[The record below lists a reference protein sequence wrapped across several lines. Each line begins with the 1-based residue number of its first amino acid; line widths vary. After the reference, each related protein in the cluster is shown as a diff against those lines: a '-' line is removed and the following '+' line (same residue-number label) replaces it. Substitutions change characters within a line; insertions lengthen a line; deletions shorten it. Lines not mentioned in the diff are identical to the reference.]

1 MSSMAGLPP
10 NTIPAKLTYAKPDSW
25 TAVAPGQMRAASFN
39 VKNEAGK
46 SADISVIPLPGA
58 AGGDES
64 NVNRWRGQV
73 GLGALSGEELARTA
87 EAVEIAG
94 QPAKL
99 FDVAGTGS
107 GSGDPTRILGVIQHR
122 EGTAWFFK
130 VTGDDQLVAKEKPA
144 FIAFLKSV
152 KFEPKHA
159 ATDLPAGHPANREHA
174 TASRA
179 SGGFQCVHGRNDD
192 RGLE

>member
-10 NTIPAKLTYAKPDSW
+10 NTIPAKLTFAKPDSW

-73 GLGALSGEELARTA
+73 GLGALSGEELSQDCRGRRNRRS
-87 EAVEIAG
+87 AG
-94 QPAKL
+94 QA
-99 FDVAGTGS
+99 V
-107 GSGDPTRILGVIQHR
+107 
-122 EGTAWFFK
+122 
-130 VTGDDQLVAKEKPA
+130 
-144 FIAFLKSV
+144 
-152 KFEPKHA
+152 
-159 ATDLPAGHPANREHA
+159 
-174 TASRA
+174 
-179 SGGFQCVHGRNDD
+179 
-192 RGLE
+192 